1 MGNESYQ
8 IGLNPEETNRPK
20 VTPLIL
26 TWKLIRVEILQFI
39 KPIKSFTAEANLFKE
54 EIYSKPVH
62 KFAFSL
68 IVS

>member
-39 KPIKSFTAEANLFKE
+39 KPIKSFHSR
-54 EIYSKPVH
+54 SK
-62 KFAFSL
+62 F
-68 IVS
+68 I